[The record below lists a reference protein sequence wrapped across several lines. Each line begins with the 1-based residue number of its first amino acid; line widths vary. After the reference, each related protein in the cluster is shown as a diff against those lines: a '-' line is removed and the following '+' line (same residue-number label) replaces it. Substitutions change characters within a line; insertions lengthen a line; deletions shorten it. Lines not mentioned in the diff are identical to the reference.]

1 MKFDFDTIIGEDDL
15 KNYFKNVLEN
25 RTAAHAYII
34 SGSKFS
40 GKKLIAKTV
49 AKSLLCEKEGCLSCN
64 SCKSCHQFENDNNP
78 DVIYIEHEKDNTITV
93 EEVRRQVVDTVL
105 VKPYSNK
112 YKIYIIDE
120 AEKLNKFA
128 QNALLKTLE
137 EPPGYV
143 IFFILTTNLNEFLPT
158 ILSRCI
164 KLKVKP
170 VESQK
175 IQDFLISKYKIP
187 DYEAKEVSNLSFG
200 NLGRAIEELNN
211 PLKKE
216 RREKFL
222 NLIKSLSRMSILDI
236 HELVADID
244 KNKEDKKEIIDDLV
258 DKLKLWFRDVLL
270 YKSTEDDNNI
280 VFSSE
285 ISKISSM
292 SNISYE
298 KLNSMI
304 NFIESARK
312 RLLSNVDGN
321 KVLEILLIELKE
333 NINA

>member
-1 MKFDFDTIIGEDDL
+1 M
-15 KNYFKNVLEN
+15 
-25 RTAAHAYII
+25 
-34 SGSKFS
+34 
-40 GKKLIAKTV
+40 
-49 AKSLLCEKEGCLSCN
+49 
-64 SCKSCHQFENDNNP
+64 
-78 DVIYIEHEKDNTITV
+78 
-93 EEVRRQVVDTVL
+93 
-105 VKPYSNK
+105 
-112 YKIYIIDE
+112 
-120 AEKLNKFA
+120 
-128 QNALLKTLE
+128 
-137 EPPGYV
+137 
-143 IFFILTTNLNEFLPT
+143 PT

-200 NLGRAIEELNN
+200 NLGRAIEEINN

-321 KVLEILLIELKE
+321 KAVSYTHLTLPTKRIV
-333 NINA
+333 